1 MYLNT
6 YMEITSIQTIFNR
19 YPNTIELTQRNYVHD
34 PITQKNTIETVTYV
48 YTLYDKKAQVD
59 DGPAAHRV
67 DVRV

>member
-19 YPNTIELTQRNYVHD
+19 YPASIELTHRNYVHD
-34 PITQKNTIETVTYV
+34 PITLKNTIESVTYV
-48 YTLYDKKAQVD
+48 YSVYDKKATID
-59 DGPAAHRV
+59 DGPAAHTV